1 MTTPGTTRL
10 GNKIEALDVLRGL
23 ALCGILLVNAQPVTM
38 FQYGVPHGPSSL
50 DDAGGWLQLL
60 VQQRFFPVFSLL
72 FGIGF
77 ALLLRSAAQR
87 TDRPRL
93 VLLRRLLVLLP
104 LGVLHQLGHPGEAL
118 TIYAIVALIVL
129 LPSSWLPRWMVAA
142 GAVVAVAA
150 SVVGFGG
157 GESLV
162 PGMFLLGSAL
172 VQFGL
177 IDRMQEHRRAV
188 GVLFALFVAAS
199 VPAVAWQ
206 MQNLQTSG
214 FDTASAVAG
223 LTMAGAYCTG
233 ILLLMRTR
241 ARRALQVLFVPLGRT
256 ALTCY
261 VTATPMLLLAGA
273 VFDLPHQT
281 SWTLVLTISAV
292 ILVGQWIAATLWL
305 RRYRQGPLE
314 WLWRCATWAS
324 LEPLRVQHAA
334 ASPPRTFPAR
344 Q

>member
-1 MTTPGTTRL
+1 MTAPATTRP
-10 GNKIEALDVLRGL
+10 GSRIESLDVLRGL
-23 ALCGILLVNAQPVTM
+23 ALCGILLVNIQPVTY
-38 FQYGVPHGPSSL
+38 FQYGVPHGTPTL

-72 FGIGF
+72 FGVGF

-93 VLLRRLLVLLP
+93 VLLRRLVVLLP
-104 LGVLHQLGHPGEAL
+104 LGVLHQLGQPGEAL
-118 TIYAIVALIVL
+118 TVYAIVALFVL
-129 LPSSWLPRWMVAA
+129 LPSSWVPRWMVAA
-142 GAVVAVAA
+142 GAVVAVSA
-150 SVVGFGG
+150 SVVAFGG
-157 GESLV
+157 GVTLV

-172 VQFGL
+172 VRFGL
-177 IDRMQEHRRAV
+177 IDRMHEHGRAV

-206 MQNLQTSG
+206 AQNLRTSG
-214 FDTASAVAG
+214 FDTASGLAG

-233 ILLLMRTR
+233 IVLLMRTP
-241 ARRALQVLFVPLGRT
+241 ARRVLEVLFVPLGRT

-261 VTATPMLLLAGA
+261 VTATPVMLLAGPA
-273 VFDLPHQT
+273 FDLPHRT
-281 SWTLVLTISAV
+281 SWTLVLAIAAV
-292 ILVGQWIAATLWL
+292 ILVGQWFAATLWL

-324 LEPLRVQHAA
+324 LEPLRIQ
-334 ASPPRTFPAR
+334 PPAVGSELTVPIRR
-344 Q
+344 